1 VFSEGWMS
9 TLLAHYRRIK
19 RMTQPFRSTAP
30 SVLLA
35 LSAWLALGCAAHRGA
50 NSQSIMSD
58 PQGDHFATTLKL
70 GMELKQAE
78 AFLTRKGVVFETAQ
92 KSKPIPGKSLRLEG
106 KYPGSTA
113 TVALYFVA
121 DRLWEIKIRD
131 SESLCQEHAR
141 DLGVPVAFK
150 AGCSFWANKDEWFSA
165 FSCPSPIG
173 SALPGEGA
181 TCFFVSLQ
189 PLAKAGLSKADL
201 EEAYKEVQPPSP

>member
-1 VFSEGWMS
+1 MAKAVLPLAVSALFVF
-9 TLLAHYRRIK
+9 
-19 RMTQPFRSTAP
+19 
-30 SVLLA
+30 
-35 LSAWLALGCAAHRGA
+35 GCAARSA
-50 NSQSIMSD
+50 AKYQSIMSD
-58 PQGDHFATTLKL
+58 PQGDPFATTLKL
-70 GMELKQAE
+70 GMELKHAE
-78 AFLTRKGVVFETAQ
+78 AFLTRKAVAFEMAQ
-92 KSKPIPGKSLRLEG
+92 KSNPIPGKSLRLEG

-150 AGCSFWANKDEWFSA
+150 AGCSFWGNKDEWFSA
-165 FSCPSPIG
+165 LNCPSPTG
-173 SALPGEGA
+173 SAFPGEGA

-201 EEAYKEVQPPSP
+201 EEAYKEIQPPSP